1 VPTIELVDPMRPPRS
16 SASAFR
22 EPLRREA
29 PCPEIRPRCIS
40 CGPTPI
46 YEFGVVASAGYIPGP
61 GVALDSHGNLY
72 GITLGNLQHNSTL
85 FELTP
90 PATSGAA
97 WSETTLYT
105 FTGTADGA
113 GPNGVLLVRGNAI
126 IGTTIV
132 GGSSQYGTV
141 YELTH

>member
-1 VPTIELVDPMRPPRS
+1 LSHLQRL
-16 SASAFR
+16 AAN
-22 EPLRREA
+22 LRM
-29 PCPEIRPRCIS
+29 PKRPRRNPGTKS
-40 CGPTPI
+40 Q
-46 YEFGVVASAGYIPGP
+46 AAGYIPGP